1 MSPAFKH
8 RILIVDDY
16 PDAAEATELLLSMRG
31 HTCKV
36 ALTGREAIAT
46 AYDFDPTVAILD
58 LGLPDVSGF
67 EVAKTLRARAGGR
80 PIHIAAV
87 TGWSDRSTRDRALQS
102 GFDQHVT
109 KPTDRHKIDEILR
122 AAEQSRTPA

>member
-1 MSPAFKH
+1 MGHGFKH

-16 PDAAEATELLLSMRG
+16 ADAAEAAELLLSLRG
-31 HTCKV
+31 HHCKV

-58 LGLPDVSGF
+58 LSLPDVSGF
-67 EVAKTLRARAGGR
+67 EVARALRARAGSR

-87 TGWSDRSTRDRALQS
+87 TGWSDARTRAHSIDA
-102 GFDQHVT
+102 GIDQHIT

-122 AAEQSRTPA
+122 AADAARPA

>member
-1 MSPAFKH
+1 MAGEFKH

-16 PDAAEATELLLSMRG
+16 PDAAAATEMMFAMRG
-31 HTCKV
+31 HSCRV

-46 AYDFDPTVAILD
+46 AYDFEPTLAIVD

-67 EVAKTLRARAGGR
+67 EVARQLRSRPGGQ

-87 TGWSDRSTRDRALQS
+87 TGWSDGQTRARALAS

-122 AAEQSRTPA
+122 AAERAR

>member
-1 MSPAFKH
+1 MVGGFKH

-16 PDAAEATELLLSMRG
+16 PDAAEATELLLQLRG

-46 AYDFDPTVAILD
+46 AYDFDPSVAIVD

-67 EVAKTLRARAGGR
+67 EVARALRARAGAR

-87 TGWSDRSTRDRALQS
+87 TGWNDQQTKARAFQS
-102 GFDQHVT
+102 GIDQHIT

-122 AAEQSRTPA
+122 AAEATRTA